1 MGKYALAVGECV
13 VSKHLVDYPDSRS
26 FPDSNALVHYGS
38 GELSEGK
45 YEPGRELSMLAA
57 VGERICDG
65 RMWEHEGKNKD
76 ERWAGL

>member
-1 MGKYALAVGECV
+1 MGKYALTGGECL
-13 VSKHLVDYPDSRS
+13 VSKHLVDHSDSRS
-26 FPDSNALVHYGS
+26 FPDSNALVYYRS

-45 YEPGRELSMLAA
+45 DEPEGELSMLAA